1 MGKLTIAEVTEL
13 NKTGV
18 LSDASVKEMQDKGL
32 VSSRT
37 RNEKRVVKTAN
48 GTFVTPQFYFQ
59 GLNGSKY
66 SKPMTELKDK
76 VATLINKYTTIQK
89 IT

>member
-1 MGKLTIAEVTEL
+1 MGKLTVAEAEAL
-13 NKTGV
+13 QKEGV
-18 LSDASVKEMQDKGL
+18 LTKASLQEMQDKGL

-59 GLNGSKY
+59 GLDGSKY
-66 SKPMTELKDK
+66 SKKMTELRNE
-76 VATLINKYTTIQK
+76 VTNLINKYTTTVK
-89 IT
+89 TK

>member
-1 MGKLTIAEVTEL
+1 MGKLTVAETEAL
-13 NKTGV
+13 QKEGI
-18 LSDASVKEMQDKGL
+18 LSKSSVKEMQDKGL
-32 VSSRT
+32 VSSRA
-37 RNEKRVVKTAN
+37 RNERRVIKTAN
-48 GTFVTPQFYFQ
+48 GTHVTPQFYFQ

-89 IT
+89 NK

>member
-1 MGKLTIAEVTEL
+1 MGKLTVAEAQALQKE
-13 NKTGV
+13 GV
-18 LSDASVKEMQDKGL
+18 LSKASLQEMQDKGL

-59 GLNGSKY
+59 GLDGSKY
-66 SKPMTELKDK
+66 SKKMTELRNE
-76 VATLINKYTTIQK
+76 VTNLINKYTTTVK
-89 IT
+89 TK